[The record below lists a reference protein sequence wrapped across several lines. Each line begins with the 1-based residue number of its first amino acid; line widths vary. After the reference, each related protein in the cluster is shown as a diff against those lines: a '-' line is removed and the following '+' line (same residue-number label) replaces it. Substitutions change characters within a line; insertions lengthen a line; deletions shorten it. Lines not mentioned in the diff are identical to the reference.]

1 MNFKETIKGFL
12 RLLLIW
18 IIESALFGIVLT
30 LLWSYVI
37 VTFFGIIYIPFI
49 VWWGI
54 LIIKS
59 ILFYDASKYNLP
71 KIFVNLPE
79 EVIKKL
85 KE

>member
-1 MNFKETIKGFL
+1 MDFKETIKGFL
-12 RLLLIW
+12 RLLLMW
-18 IIESALFGIVLT
+18 TVESALFTIPLF
-30 LLWSYVI
+30 LLWKFII
-37 VTFFGIIYIPFI
+37 VTFFGIINIPFI

-79 EVIKKL
+79 EIIKKL